1 MLFFNRKLF
10 REEAVANKWQS
21 EPLDGLLQVTA
32 PHEWLIVGSFALAM
46 LGVLAWGVFGRVE
59 RSVLADCVTARAGA
73 RHAVLADAAG
83 TVTEVLV
90 VVGDQVAA
98 GGPITRMQRPALNWR
113 VRVARAQVAL
123 LSGAEGEQER
133 AALAAAQAEL
143 LELESI
149 AAAGAL
155 LVSPWAGEITALD
168 LTPGQAVMAGAEV
181 ARVRTS
187 APRRWET
194 LAFVEPAAARRLQ
207 AGMEGQVSVAAP
219 EGDSAALAAEVSS
232 ISRRSA
238 AAPDWLARLGLSVA
252 PGATGHLV
260 RLTLPDEAGGAPL
273 ADGAPC
279 RLRIVTRRHSPV
291 QLLAP
296 PW

>member
-1 MLFFNRKLF
+1 
-10 REEAVANKWQS
+10 
-21 EPLDGLLQVTA
+21 
-32 PHEWLIVGSFALAM
+32 
-46 LGVLAWGVFGRVE
+46 
-59 RSVLADCVTARAGA
+59 
-73 RHAVLADAAG
+73 
-83 TVTEVLV
+83 
-90 VVGDQVAA
+90 
-98 GGPITRMQRPALNWR
+98 MQRPELNWR

-123 LSGAEGEQER
+123 LAGAAGEQER

-168 LTPGQAVMAGAEV
+168 LTPGQAVAAGAEV
-181 ARVRTS
+181 ARVRT
-187 APRRWET
+187 AAARRWET
-194 LAFVEPAAARRLQ
+194 LAFIEPAAARRLQ
-207 AGMEGQVSVAAP
+207 VGMEGQVLVAAL
-219 EGDSAALAAEVSS
+219 EGDSAALAAEVSM
-232 ISRRSA
+232 ISRHSA
-238 AAPDWLARLGLSVA
+238 AVPDWLPRLGLSVA

-260 RLTLPDEAGGAPL
+260 RLTLRDEAGAAPL

-279 RLRIVTRRHSPV
+279 RLRIVTRRHPPV

>member
-10 REEAVANKWQS
+10 RGEAVANRWQS
-21 EPLDGLLQVTA
+21 EPLDGLLRVTA
-32 PHEWLIVGSFALAM
+32 PHEWLVVGSFALAL

-59 RSVLADCVTARAGA
+59 RSVLADCVATRAGE

-90 VVGDQVAA
+90 VGGDQVAA
-98 GGPITRMQRPALNWR
+98 GGPIARMQRPALNWR

-123 LSGAEGEQER
+123 LAGASGEQER

-155 LVSPWAGEITALD
+155 LVSPWAGELTALD
-168 LTPGQAVMAGAEV
+168 LTPGQAVTAGAEV
-181 ARVRTS
+181 ARVRT
-187 APRRWET
+187 AAARRWET

-207 AGMEGQVSVAAP
+207 AGMAGQVLVAAP
-219 EGDSAALAAEVSS
+219 EGDSAALAAEVST
-232 ISRRSA
+232 IARRPA

-260 RLTLPDEAGGAPL
+260 RLTLQDEADGAPL

-279 RLRIVTRRHSPV
+279 RLRIITRRHPPV